1 MNEKDISKN
10 VLEMAVVNTDNLS
23 FVKNGSTEQGAFTV
37 SIFLK
42 NVVGSEQYGLMF
54 FTQQPEPK
62 VIVFKNVCYDVYADY
77 SSEIE
82 LYKQHISQTTGIDYS
97 LKGVGFKAKMNVDID
112 VQGFT
117 SKQVVDEDGK
127 PVFNEDGTPKMVDKP
142 FSSKGTLN

>member
-1 MNEKDISKN
+1 MNEKDLGRNI
-10 VLEMAVVNTDNLS
+10 LEMAVVNTDNLS

-62 VIVFKNVCYDVYADY
+62 VMVFKNVAYNSYADY
-77 SSEIE
+77 SSEID

-97 LKGVGFKAKMNVDID
+97 QNGLGFKAKMEMSVD

-142 FSSKGTLN
+142 FSSKGSIN